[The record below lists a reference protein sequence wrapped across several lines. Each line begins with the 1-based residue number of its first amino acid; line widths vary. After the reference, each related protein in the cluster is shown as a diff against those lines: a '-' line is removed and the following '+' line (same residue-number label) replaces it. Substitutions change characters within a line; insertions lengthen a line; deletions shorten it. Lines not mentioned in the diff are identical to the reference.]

1 MLYHNLYQFS
11 MSSACLLVNSRAFS
25 CMLFSLFL
33 HFSFLGDFRKLKL

>member
-1 MLYHNLYQFS
+1 MCNLYRF
-11 MSSACLLVNSRAFS
+11 VNGRIFVTSFLS